1 MRMNWRSFVMGLMK
15 LIMLMAFYVAGYL
28 SANRVA
34 IDQEVQIEFLRSETV
49 RQQSEIDK
57 FKESKELVL
66 MLEQQVDELSRAVGH
81 LQMYHG
87 TGK

>member
-1 MRMNWRSFVMGLMK
+1 MRLGWRSFVMGLLK

-87 TGK
+87 PGK